1 MAVRPRQELT
11 PQQKRIGLMFLCGL
25 LLLCSG
31 PCLAAPFGD
40 FKGHHV
46 GPTQSQAYKQ
56 FQSGDRLSDE
66 DVAALA
72 GDDDYVS
79 PAMERDAAWKGFW
92 FAAVVFIL
100 PASSSLFI
108 CA

>member
-11 PQQKRIGLMFLCGL
+11 PQQNRIGLMFLCGL

-66 DVAALA
+66 DV
-72 GDDDYVS
+72 
-79 PAMERDAAWKGFW
+79 ERG
-92 FAAVVFIL
+92 
-100 PASSSLFI
+100 SLR
-108 CA
+108 